1 MLKPLT
7 NPDMNYEVKELT
19 PFRLMSIYAYDAI
32 RKGHN
37 MYALLELDVTDI
49 RQRLRSQ
56 RNEGQKTSFFGFLLS
71 AIAKAIEDCKE
82 LNHIRCGK
90 KLYYFD
96 EIDIDTAI
104 ELKLNGIS
112 IPRKYVVRDAA
123 SKTIEAITLEIE
135 QAKKNWKES
144 GIAGEDDKWAL
155 RWIRLAGLLPK
166 WYLKFIFRRF
176 SNKPLKIKQRFGTTY
191 VASVSGFTD
200 VSGFAIPY
208 IEGGNRPLSFAVGS
222 IVKKPGVIN
231 SEIKIREFLS
241 LTICI
246 NHDLVDG
253 APAARFVTRLKQR
266 IEGGFFNQ

>member
-1 MLKPLT
+1 MFKSIHLQEMK
-7 NPDMNYEVKELT
+7 YEVKKLT
-19 PFRLMSIYAYDAI
+19 PFRLLSIYAYDAI

-56 RNEGQKTSFFGFLLS
+56 RKEGQKTSFFGFLLN
-71 AIAKAIEDCKE
+71 AIAKAVEDNKE

-90 KLYYFD
+90 KIYYF
-96 EIDIDTAI
+96 EEVDIDTAI

-112 IPRKYVVRDAA
+112 IPRKYIIRNAA
-123 SKTIEAITLEIE
+123 RKTIEEITLEIE
-135 QAKKNWKES
+135 DAKKNWKES

-155 RWIRLAGLLPK
+155 AWIKLASILPK
-166 WYLKFIFRRF
+166 WYLKFVFRRF
-176 SNKPLKIKQRFGTTY
+176 SNQPFKIKQR
-191 VASVSGFTD
+191 
-200 VSGFAIPY
+200 SGFAIPY
-208 IEGGNRPLSFAVGS
+208 IEGGNRPLSFAIGS

-231 SEIKIREFLS
+231 SRIKIREYLS

-253 APAARFVTRLKQR
+253 APAARFVTRLRQR
-266 IEGGFFNQ
+266 IEGYINN

>member
-1 MLKPLT
+1 MK
-7 NPDMNYEVKELT
+7 YEVKELT
-19 PFRLMSIYAYDAI
+19 PFRLLSIYAYDAI
-32 RKGHN
+32 KKGHN

-56 RNEGQKTSFFGFLLS
+56 RKEGQKTSFFGFLLS
-71 AIAKAIEDCKE
+71 AIAKAIEDNKE

-96 EIDIDTAI
+96 EVDIDTAI
-104 ELKLNGIS
+104 ELKLNGIF

-123 SKTIEAITLEIE
+123 RKTVEEISMEIE
-135 QAKKNWKES
+135 KAKKNWKES

-155 RWIRLAGLLPK
+155 RWIKLASMLPK
-166 WYLKFIFRRF
+166 WYLKFVFRRF
-176 SNKPLKIKQRFGTTY
+176 SNNPFKIKQRFGTTY
-191 VASVSGFTD
+191 VTSVSGFTD

-208 IEGGNRPLSFAVGS
+208 IEGGNRPISFAIGS

-231 SEIKIREFLS
+231 SEIKIREYLS
-241 LTICI
+241 LTICV

-266 IEGGFFNQ
+266 IEGNFFNQ

>member
-1 MLKPLT
+1 M
-7 NPDMNYEVKELT
+7 
-19 PFRLMSIYAYDAI
+19 
-32 RKGHN
+32 
-37 MYALLELDVTDI
+37 
-49 RQRLRSQ
+49 
-56 RNEGQKTSFFGFLLS
+56 LS

-90 KLYYFD
+90 KLHYFD
-96 EIDIDTAI
+96 EVDIDTAI
-104 ELKLNGIS
+104 ELKHNGIS

-123 SKTIEAITLEIE
+123 RKSMEEITSEIE
-135 QAKKNWKES
+135 KAKKNWKES

-155 RWIRLAGLLPK
+155 RWIRLAGMLPK
-166 WYLKFIFRRF
+166 WYLKFVFRRF
-176 SNKPLKIKQRFGTTY
+176 SNKPFKIKQRFGTTY

-208 IEGGNRPLSFAVGS
+208 IEGGNRPLSFAIGS
-222 IVKKPGVIN
+222 IAKKPGVIN

-253 APAARFVTRLKQR
+253 APATRFVTRLKQR
-266 IEGGFFNQ
+266 IEGNL